1 MILDN
6 IVAGSCTNFFLF
18 ELNQIYNEKIYDIL
32 SASDTTAASSSM
44 TSPRRGVKDGSV
56 THRAG
61 WNCVK
66 AAKEAPSLA
75 MRQKLDGSVFV
86 DGLTSRNLSS
96 RDEMLQAFREV
107 ACLEKG
113 CCYRS
118 QLIMV
123 GLSN

>member
-1 MILDN
+1 MDQ
-6 IVAGSCTNFFLF
+6 FLF
-18 ELNQIYNEKIYDIL
+18 FGETTQIYNEKIYDIL
-32 SASDTTAASSSM
+32 SANDTAPSASSSAV
-44 TSPRRGVKDGSV
+44 SPRRAVKDGSV

-86 DGLTSRNLSS
+86 DDLTSRNLST

-107 ACLEKG
+107 TLA
-113 CCYRS
+113 
-118 QLIMV
+118 
-123 GLSN
+123 